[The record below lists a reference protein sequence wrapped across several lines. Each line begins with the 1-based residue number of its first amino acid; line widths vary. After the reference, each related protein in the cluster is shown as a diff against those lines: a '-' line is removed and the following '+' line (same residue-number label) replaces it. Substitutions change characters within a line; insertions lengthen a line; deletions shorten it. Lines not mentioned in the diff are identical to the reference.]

1 MNVGIIILAA
11 GASSRMGLPKQLM
24 LIEGKTMIKR
34 IIDNTLETPCYPIV
48 AVLGANADLL
58 KQELIKVPITIID
71 NPNWQQGMASSMKMG
86 LVGAYMTQ
94 KEIDAVIFLTS
105 DMPMVSDKLLKD
117 MIQKAEESADI
128 SIVACQYLKNNERI
142 IGIPVLFKRHLFNEI
157 LELKGDEGAKKVVL
171 KHQKNTALLAF
182 PEGYIDLDTM
192 EEYKNFIATFN
203 QN

>member
-71 NPNWQQGMASSMKMG
+71 NPNWKQGMASSMKMG

-182 PEGYIDLDTM
+182 PEGHIDLDTM